1 MDRPEREI
9 YSLGPGKLCVCVL
22 VRVRPMQSVT
32 QLENTPSGRERKA
45 RVAPG
50 TRKPA
55 LKTLVIQTTLALFTT
70 DNDQYYN

>member
-1 MDRPEREI
+1 MCVGSCATDAVGHTVREHAI
-9 YSLGPGKLCVCVL
+9 GQGAEG
-22 VRVRPMQSVT
+22 T
-32 QLENTPSGRERKA
+32 
-45 RVAPG
+45 G